1 MQLDNLLYLNK
12 QKSSLDYMFWKL
24 GVVGKRASLPF
35 YFTGRKLANAEQML
49 SKC

>member
-1 MQLDNLLYLNK
+1 
-12 QKSSLDYMFWKL
+12 L